1 MSVRSRTNLAASFCT
16 TWHKGRKMFY
26 VIVSTVL
33 RKIIPGFAKLG
44 SFEKVWQDGS
54 EPQIL

>member
-1 MSVRSRTNLAASFCT
+1 MSVRSRTNLAAPLCT
-16 TWHKGRKMFY
+16 IWHKGRKMFF
-26 VIVSTVL
+26 VTVNAVL
-33 RKIIPGFAKLG
+33 RKVIRIAKLG